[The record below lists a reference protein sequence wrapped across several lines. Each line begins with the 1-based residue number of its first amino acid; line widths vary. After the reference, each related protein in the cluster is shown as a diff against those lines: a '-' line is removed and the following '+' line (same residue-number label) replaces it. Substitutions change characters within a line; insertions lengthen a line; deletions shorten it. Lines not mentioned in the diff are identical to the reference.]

1 MGYHA
6 KTGSDLLLKNSL
18 FVPLNDSAYT
28 PCVLS
33 DTQIDRQYSK
43 VNWRKMSEKSMWI
56 AFWSIIGA
64 AVLMVAAP
72 LIILIPV
79 VLTILFIGGGL

>member
-28 PCVLS
+28 LCVLS
-33 DTQIDRQYSK
+33 DTQTGRKYSK

-56 AFWSIIGA
+56 AFWSIIA
-64 AVLMVAAP
+64 IAILVVAAP
-72 LIILIPV
+72 LIILVPLV
-79 VLTILFIGGGL
+79 FTLLFIGGGL